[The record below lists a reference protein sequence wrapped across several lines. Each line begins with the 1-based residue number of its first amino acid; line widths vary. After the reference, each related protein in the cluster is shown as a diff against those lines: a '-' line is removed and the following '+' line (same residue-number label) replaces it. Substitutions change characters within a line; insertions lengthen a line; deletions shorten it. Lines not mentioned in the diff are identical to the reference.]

1 MEFLVFPCQNDHE
14 WNSTKYL
21 GNLQVTIYENNIIL
35 YDFLL
40 NKNNKGIINEIIRR
54 HNRVSTEKIT
64 NSITKTKYKA
74 LKVI

>member
-21 GNLQVTIYENNIIL
+21 GNLQKVTIYENNIIL

-40 NKNNKGIINEIIRR
+40 NENNKALGIINEIIRR
-54 HNRVSTEKIT
+54 YNRVSTEKIT
-64 NSITKTKYKA
+64 KTKYIA